1 MDGIMAYHVSLQLDK
16 PGICRLKEEEK
27 QDNYKT
33 VRQHKREIVDL

>member
-16 PGICRLKEEEK
+16 PCICRLKEEEK

-33 VRQHKREIVDL
+33 VRQHKQEIVDL